1 MDLSNVKLIVSD
13 MDGTLLN
20 SREEVSQLF
29 FKQFLKLKELGIHF
43 VAASGRQYNSI
54 AQKLHPIMNEITIVG
69 ENGGV
74 IKRQQKTLLLQTFD
88 TNKVIKLIPALRN
101 INNTSIILC
110 GENSAFIESKNEN
123 FINMF
128 QEYYSKHEKVKDLT
142 SIPLKNPIIKIAL
155 YHPESSEE
163 FIYPSV
169 KQFEET
175 FLLKISGK
183 NWLDISNQNSNKGT
197 AINYLQNE
205 MKITPQETM
214 VFGDYLNDLEMLESA
229 HHSYAM
235 ENAHEDVKKTA
246 RFMTD
251 SHNSF
256 GVEKIIQQVIDS
268 RRN

>member
-29 FKQFLKLKELGIHF
+29 FKQFHKLKELGIHF

-110 GENSAFIESKNEN
+110 GENSAFIESKNQN

-142 SIPLKNPIIKIAL
+142 TIPHKNPIIKIAL

-229 HHSYAM
+229 HHSFAM

-256 GVEKIIQQVIDS
+256 GVEKIIQQVIES